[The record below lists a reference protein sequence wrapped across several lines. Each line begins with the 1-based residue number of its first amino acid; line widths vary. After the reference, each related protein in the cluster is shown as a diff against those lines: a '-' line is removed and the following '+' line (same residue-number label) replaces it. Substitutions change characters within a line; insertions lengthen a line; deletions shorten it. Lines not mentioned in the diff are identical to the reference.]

1 MDDRLLQ
8 DLKALPK
15 LRDIKFTG
23 KMLDLNDH
31 AESATID
38 QIQKVE
44 LRTSVRIDDDQ
55 LLKLT
60 KIFPAM
66 ASFLLGC
73 ITNCTA
79 AGVEAAKKR
88 LPKCSFQIYGHRAP
102 VYSVKTWSD
111 SESTDLD
118 TDSDSDSS

>member
-1 MDDRLLQ
+1 
-8 DLKALPK
+8 
-15 LRDIKFTG
+15 
-23 KMLDLNDH
+23 MLDLNDH

-44 LRTSVRIDDDQ
+44 LRTSVRVDDDQ
-55 LLKLT
+55 LLQLT
-60 KIFPAM
+60 KVFPAM
-66 ASFLLGC
+66 DSFLIGC

-79 AGVEAAKKR
+79 AGVEAAKER
-88 LPKCSFQIYGHRAP
+88 LPKCSFQIYGHRAS